1 LDLDIIYKTNIENPS
16 DRVLEIAEA
25 FGVGID
31 ESHKHVIVE
40 NLTIPQFDI
49 LYLTGMSG
57 R

>member
-1 LDLDIIYKTNIENPS
+1 MDLDIIYKTNIENPS